1 MVFPKSKSQEINGL
15 NFKFSDEEIFADFE
29 KEVKFGLMSDIHN
42 QVDKAKEIS
51 LLFKQRGVDGIII
64 AGDINLSPFFRYN
77 RKIEEFNQIFNV
89 LNVVSNNK
97 MPVFVIPGN
106 HESKKEYDS
115 AIRKLKNQN
124 VIDMVKYR
132 SVDLK
137 EIQIVSLP
145 GYQFE
150 NFVAPDG
157 YFSDSLFVKRT
168 SKYVKNKTTL
178 LVSHGPPK
186 IKGSLTPGMIYSGRD
201 VGDENITRLIKQ
213 CGIKFVVS
221 GHIHEA
227 AGIAVDFKGKPLQQN
242 KWTDELALNIGTL
255 EEWE

>member
-1 MVFPKSKSQEINGL
+1 MIFPKSKSQEINGL

-77 RKIEEFNQIFNV
+77 RKIEELNQIFNV
-89 LNVVSNNK
+89 LNVVANNK

-124 VIDMVKYR
+124 VIDMVKFR

-178 LVSHGPPK
+178 LVS
-186 IKGSLTPGMIYSGRD
+186 
-201 VGDENITRLIKQ
+201 
-213 CGIKFVVS
+213 
-221 GHIHEA
+221 
-227 AGIAVDFKGKPLQQN
+227 
-242 KWTDELALNIGTL
+242 
-255 EEWE
+255 